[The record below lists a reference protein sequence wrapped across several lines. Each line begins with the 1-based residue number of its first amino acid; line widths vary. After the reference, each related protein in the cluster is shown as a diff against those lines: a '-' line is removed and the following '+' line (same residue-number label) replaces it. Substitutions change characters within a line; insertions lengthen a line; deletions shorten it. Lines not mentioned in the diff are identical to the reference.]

1 MADKEIFRLN
11 DEISFRKCSLFDN
24 ESLSF
29 GDCTNFSTTERNW
42 RTYYYCKGW

>member
-24 ESLSF
+24 ENSI
-29 GDCTNFSTTERNW
+29 
-42 RTYYYCKGW
+42 KKKK